1 MNDLEKIELLKNSLL
16 EYKYKWEDDKN
27 RLHYAIEHGDYD
39 SFEEVEDMKKV
50 IIQKNSMAYL
60 AQWIINS
67 INGGIDKAH
76 GTNICNII
84 LKDNE

>member
-27 RLHYAIEHGDYD
+27 RLLYAIEHGDYD
-39 SFEEVEDMKKV
+39 SFEEVEGMKRV

-67 INGGIDKAH
+67 INGGLDKQH
-76 GTNICNII
+76 GTNICNVI
-84 LKDNE
+84 LKDE